1 MSKKNSN
8 LEVEFRK
15 VPSLLFLYEVSE
27 DGRIVRNVKS
37 KHHLKFDTDRG
48 GYYRVSPFIKGKQI
62 HVFVHS
68 LVAEC
73 WLGNKPEGYEVDH
86 IDRNR
91 KNNHRKNLRYVTP
104 EENRKRR
111 VFTEE
116 GRRRNSEITKAR
128 YYNATDEHKKEI
140 IRGMCDAWKND
151 DGTLR
156 RKRIEAVKSSWEKA
170 SDNEKKQ
177 RIGPMLEAS
186 AARYVPIF
194 IRKDSDKDY
203 RYFDSK
209 ASGARYLSEKT
220 GIKFTTICGRLNAKR
235 KYIGGYEIR
244 YHR

>member
-62 HVFVHS
+62 HIFVHS

-73 WLGNKPEGYEVDH
+73 WLGNKPKGYEVDH

-104 EENRKRR
+104 EGNSNRKI
-111 VFTEE
+111 FTEE
-116 GRRRNSEITKAR
+116 GKR
-128 YYNATDEHKKEI
+128 YI
-140 IRGMCDAWKND
+140 
-151 DGTLR
+151 L
-156 RKRIEAVKSSWEKA
+156 
-170 SDNEKKQ
+170 
-177 RIGPMLEAS
+177 
-186 AARYVPIF
+186 
-194 IRKDSDKDY
+194 IRKDSDEEY

-209 ASGARYLSEKT
+209 ASGARYLSEMT

-244 YHR
+244 YHK

>member
-37 KHHLKFDTDRG
+37 KHHLKFDTDCG

-111 VFTEE
+111 VFSEE
-116 GRRRNSEITKAR
+116 GKRCNSEIAKAR
-128 YYNATDEHKKEI
+128 YYNATDERKKAI
-140 IRGMCDAWKND
+140 IRGIHDAWKND
-151 DGTLR
+151 DGSLR
-156 RKRIEAVKSSWEKA
+156 CKQTEAVKSSWENS
-170 SDNEKKQ
+170 SDEEKKR
-177 RIGPMLEAS
+177 RIGPILEANK
-186 AARYVPIF
+186 ARWISIS
-194 IRKDSDKDY
+194 IRKDSDEDY

-209 ASGARYLSEKT
+209 ASGAKYLSEKT

-244 YHR
+244 YHK

>member
-37 KHHLKFDTDRG
+37 KHHLKFDIDCG

-73 WLGNKPEGYEVDH
+73 WLGNKPEGYEVEH
-86 IDRNR
+86 IDRNQ
-91 KNNHRKNLRYVTP
+91 KNNHRKNLRYT
-104 EENRKRR
+104 
-111 VFTEE
+111 
-116 GRRRNSEITKAR
+116 
-128 YYNATDEHKKEI
+128 
-140 IRGMCDAWKND
+140 W
-151 DGTLR
+151 
-156 RKRIEAVKSSWEKA
+156 
-170 SDNEKKQ
+170 
-177 RIGPMLEAS
+177 IGPMVEANKVK
-186 AARYVPIF
+186 AIPIS
-194 IRKDSDKDY
+194 IRKDPNEDY

-209 ASGARYLSEKT
+209 ASGAKCLSEKT

-244 YHR
+244 YHK

>member
-27 DGRIVRNVKS
+27 DGRIVRNAKS
-37 KHHLKFDTDRG
+37 KHHLKFETDRG
-48 GYYRVSPFIKGKQI
+48 GYYRIQPFIKGKQI
-62 HVFVHS
+62 RVFVHS

-91 KNNHRKNLRYVTP
+91 KNNHRKNLRYVTC
-104 EENRKRR
+104 EENLKRR

-116 GRRRNSEITKAR
+116 GKRRNSEYTKAR
-128 YYNATDEHKKEI
+128 YYNATDERKKDI
-140 IRGMCDAWKND
+140 IRGMRDVWNND

-156 RKRIEAVKSSWEKA
+156 RRQIEAVKLSWEN
-170 SDNEKKQ
+170 SPDDEKKR
-177 RIGPMLEAS
+177 RIGPMLEANMV
-186 AARYVPIF
+186 RCIPIS
-194 IRKDSDKDY
+194 IRKDSDEDY

-244 YHR
+244 YHK